1 MASDSEERGEVE
13 EAVQVR
19 RPREGYEVQQG
30 GPEDFGRPSEEDQSP
45 ALPLSWVQIKFL
57 SFSVIFSVCDRVMA
71 KRPVKAAAKARAAV
85 NRLKSKLS
93 KAQKKASKLSA
104 ACARGKTKK
113 SRKSRKYRKSRKT
126 RRH

>member
-13 EAVQVR
+13 EVVQVR
-19 RPREGYEVQQG
+19 CSREGDEVQQG
-30 GPEDFGRPSEEDQSP
+30 GPEDLSRPSEEDQSP
-45 ALPLSWVQIKFL
+45 AVPLSWVQIKFL

-85 NRLKSKLS
+85 NKLKTKLS
-93 KAQKKASKLSA
+93 KAQKKASKLTA

-113 SRKSRKYRKSRKT
+113 SKKSYKKSKKSR
-126 RRH
+126 RH

>member
-1 MASDSEERGEVE
+1 MASDSKERGEVE
-13 EAVQVR
+13 EVVQVR
-19 RPREGYEVQQG
+19 RPRESDEVQQG
-30 GPEDFGRPSEEDQSP
+30 RPEDFVRPSEKDQSP

-57 SFSVIFSVCDRVMA
+57 SFLLSFSVCERVMA
-71 KRPVKAAAKARAAV
+71 KRPVKAAAKARAVV

-113 SRKSRKYRKSRKT
+113 SKKSRKGRKH

>member
-1 MASDSEERGEVE
+1 MGSNK
-13 EAVQVR
+13 
-19 RPREGYEVQQG
+19 
-30 GPEDFGRPSEEDQSP
+30 
-45 ALPLSWVQIKFL
+45 I
-57 SFSVIFSVCDRVMA
+57 SFVSVIFSVCDCVMA
-71 KRPVKAAAKARAAV
+71 KRPVKAAAKARAVV

-93 KAQKKASKLSA
+93 KAQKKANKLSA

>member
-13 EAVQVR
+13 EVVQVR
-19 RPREGYEVQQG
+19 CSREGDEVQQG
-30 GPEDFGRPSEEDQSP
+30 CPEDLSRPSEEDQSP
-45 ALPLSWVQIKFL
+45 AVPLSWVQIKFL

-85 NRLKSKLS
+85 SKLKTKLS
-93 KAQKKASKLSA
+93 KAQKKASKLTA

-113 SRKSRKYRKSRKT
+113 SKKSYKKSKKSR
-126 RRH
+126 RH

>member
-1 MASDSEERGEVE
+1 MGSNK
-13 EAVQVR
+13 
-19 RPREGYEVQQG
+19 
-30 GPEDFGRPSEEDQSP
+30 
-45 ALPLSWVQIKFL
+45 I
-57 SFSVIFSVCDRVMA
+57 SFVSVIFSVCDCVMA

-85 NRLKSKLS
+85 NKLKTKLS
-93 KAQKKASKLSA
+93 RAQKKASKLSA

>member
-1 MASDSEERGEVE
+1 MASDSEERREVE
-13 EAVQVR
+13 EVVQVR
-19 RPREGYEVQQG
+19 CSREGDEVQQG
-30 GPEDFGRPSEEDQSP
+30 RPEDLSRPSKEDQSP

-57 SFSVIFSVCDRVMA
+57 SFLLSFSVCDRVMA

-113 SRKSRKYRKSRKT
+113 SRKIRKSRKSRKT

>member
-1 MASDSEERGEVE
+1 MASDSEERREVE
-13 EAVQVR
+13 EVMQVR
-19 RPREGYEVQQG
+19 RPREGDEVQQG
-30 GPEDFGRPSEEDQSP
+30 GPEDFSRPFKKDQSP
-45 ALPLSWVQIKFL
+45 AVPLSWVQIKFL
-57 SFSVIFSVCDRVMA
+57 SFLLSFSVCDCVMA
-71 KRPVKAAAKARAAV
+71 KRPVKAAAKARAVV

>member
-19 RPREGYEVQQG
+19 RPREGIEVQQG
-30 GPEDFGRPSEEDQSP
+30 RPEDLSRPSEEDQSSDV
-45 ALPLSWVQIKFL
+45 PLSGVQIKFL

-85 NRLKSKLS
+85 SKLKTKLS
-93 KAQKKASKLSA
+93 KAQKKASKLNA

-113 SRKSRKYRKSRKT
+113 SKKSKKSR
-126 RRH
+126 RH